1 MRVKGE
7 VREGMEGE
15 MRVKG
20 EVREG
25 MEGEMRVEGEVREG
39 VGDSVMCYN
48 DLLKWTLILT
58 KSAWLTST

>member
-1 MRVKGE
+1 
-7 VREGMEGE
+7 

>member
-1 MRVKGE
+1 
-7 VREGMEGE
+7 

-39 VGDSVMCYN
+39 VGDSVMC
-48 DLLKWTLILT
+48 
-58 KSAWLTST
+58 